1 MSIPLLVVMTSLVF
15 AYVQI
20 HQIIH
25 TKYVQFL
32 EYQLTSI
39 GWFFFFFHFK
49 KEQLSDHPIH

>member
-1 MSIPLLVVMTSLVF
+1 MSILLLVVMTSLVF

-39 GWFFFFFHFK
+39 GCVFFFCILK
-49 KEQLSDHPIH
+49 KNN

>member
-1 MSIPLLVVMTSLVF
+1 MSILLLVVMTSLVF

-25 TKYVQFL
+25 TKHVQFL

-39 GWFFFFFHFK
+39 GWFFFFLYFK